1 MSVST
6 KMVIKETDV
15 TIHSLTDIIREEF
28 SKNNIPIDRL
38 YLFGSR
44 AQGNARSDSDYDFL
58 VVSDSQIERLI
69 QRRIVSEI
77 RRRFVFDFDI
87 DGDILVVPKALITA
101 GFTDKGRISYYAIRD
116 GIAV

>member
-1 MSVST
+1 MSGST
-6 KMVIKETDV
+6 KMVIKEPDV
-15 TIHSLTDIIREEF
+15 TIHNLANIIRKEF

-58 VVSDSQIERLI
+58 VVSNSPIERLI

-87 DGDILVVPKALITA
+87 DGDILVVPKDLLSANLA
-101 GFTDKGRISYYAIRD
+101 DKGRISYYAIRD

>member
-6 KMVIKETDV
+6 TVVNPKKNI

-28 SKNNIPIDRL
+28 SKNTILITQL

-44 AQGNARSDSDYDFL
+44 AKGNARPDSDYDFL
-58 VVSDSQIERLI
+58 VVTGMQIERQIL
-69 QRRIVSEI
+69 RRIISEI
-77 RRRFVFDFDI
+77 RRRFVFDFNVDA
-87 DGDILVVPKALITA
+87 DILVISNDLISA
-101 GFTDKGRISYYAIRD
+101 SMTDKGRISYYAIRD

>member
-6 KMVIKETDV
+6 KIVIQKKDV
-15 TIHSLTDIIREEF
+15 PIHDLTDIIREEF
-28 SKNNIPIDRL
+28 SKNDIPIDKL

-44 AQGNARSDSDYDFL
+44 AQGNARPDSDYDFL
-58 VVSDSQIERLI
+58 VVSGIHIERLK
-69 QRRIVSEI
+69 QRRIISEI

-87 DGDILVVPKALITA
+87 DVDILVVSKDHISASL
-101 GFTDKGRISYYAIRD
+101 TDKGKISYYAIRD